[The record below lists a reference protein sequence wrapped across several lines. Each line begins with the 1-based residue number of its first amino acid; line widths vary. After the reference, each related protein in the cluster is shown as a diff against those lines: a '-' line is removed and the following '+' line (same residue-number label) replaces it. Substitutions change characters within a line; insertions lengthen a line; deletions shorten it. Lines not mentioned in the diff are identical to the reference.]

1 MQASDLAQER
11 VPARVGGLDD
21 YSLEFDAALIEEAVL
36 LRSEVAPAEERR
48 RFRRDRDPLY
58 ELDDP
63 EARERR
69 FRDLHLGWFRSWRLS
84 DPILQA
90 LNERATVV
98 LWTSRCLVAPAASA
112 KEEYADLRE
121 DRLASSRE
129 AGTRNALV
137 LQLRPSTLADPT
149 RLLALVRRELFY
161 VVDLI
166 DPEFAFDGGPPLGKG
181 SPAAADLMRQRYRAL
196 WDTTVDGRM
205 AAAGWIPAG
214 GEERSRTR
222 FGAAFPM
229 LQAGTERAFER
240 FFHGSRPSHP
250 DLLAFAA
257 DPAAAAGSPSRSA
270 GPCPL
275 CRMPAPAFHPDPE
288 SLGPAL
294 LAALQSD
301 FPAWRPAAGL
311 CPRCAELY
319 ASRAQPP
326 TRHSSDG
333 PPPPR
338 LGR

>member
-1 MQASDLAQER
+1 MRASDLVQER
-11 VPARVGGLDD
+11 VPARVGDLDD
-21 YSLEFDAALIEEAVL
+21 YPLELDAALLEEAVL
-36 LRSEVAPAEERR
+36 LRSEVAPAKERR

-69 FRDLHLGWFRSWRLS
+69 FRELHRGWFRRWRLS

-90 LNERATVV
+90 LDEQATVV
-98 LWTSRCLVAPAASA
+98 LRTSRCLVAPAASA
-112 KEEYADLRE
+112 REEYADLRE

-129 AGTRNALV
+129 AGARNALL

-149 RLLALVRRELFY
+149 RLLPLVRRELFY
-161 VVDLI
+161 VGDLV
-166 DPEFAFDGGPPLGKG
+166 DPEFAFHAGPPPGEG
-181 SPAAADLMRQRYRAL
+181 SPASADLMRRRYRAL

-205 AAAGWIPAG
+205 AAAGWIPPG
-214 GEERSRTR
+214 SEVGSRRR

-229 LQAGTERAFER
+229 LRAATEQTFER
-240 FFHGSRPSHP
+240 FFHGPRPSHP

-257 DPAAAAGSPSRSA
+257 DPAAAAGSRTRAA

-275 CRMPAPAFHPDPE
+275 CRMPAQAFHPDPE
-288 SLGPAL
+288 SLAAKVLSAL
-294 LAALQSD
+294 RSD

-319 ASRAQPP
+319 ASQA
-326 TRHSSDG
+326 
-333 PPPPR
+333 
-338 LGR
+338 